1 MILIPEHK
9 SVLLHQAY
17 HEVCFASTC
26 CKKMSFSQKLH
37 ERQRLIWKLCLSF
50 SVSGT
55 WEREKFAMWDYT
67 RCHRGM
73 TYGSVGPRP
82 SLRLK
87 GRTKYLKLWTYF
99 IYMICYRCFKP
110 LQTIFHGCYVNEVVS
125 FVNVAN
131 VSFDVNENVAFS
143 GFASIF
149 GHCVNN
155 FCTINKVPSLQVAE
169 LWFRKLD

>member
-1 MILIPEHK
+1 MSAKSAVLTYYVWITLENLLYEIRGRPGFGGLRKIIMRFVFHSKINHDHMLFAEPDHVFPHCLQNVLFAK
-9 SVLLHQAY
+9 SVT
-17 HEVCFASTC
+17 S
-26 CKKMSFSQKLH
+26 S
-37 ERQRLIWKLCLSF
+37 CLSSILF
-50 SVSGT
+50 NFRWSIS
-55 WEREKFAMWDYT
+55 
-67 RCHRGM
+67 
-73 TYGSVGPRP
+73 
-82 SLRLK
+82 
-87 GRTKYLKLWTYF
+87 
-99 IYMICYRCFKP
+99 YRCFKP

-125 FVNVAN
+125 SVNVAN